1 MESASVIKNMKIGLT
16 TTREEEH
23 SVDQQLKG
31 ISLFLGGARSGK
43 STYAQQLAEQS
54 RQKIT
59 YLATAEA
66 TDNEME
72 MRINAHKASRSALWE
87 TWEGEPR
94 QLPGIIAQ
102 TEGVLLLDCL
112 TLWLTRLFLHAPES
126 EADEEKTWILCQ
138 EGIFKQVEALLL
150 PGSYRHLIIVSNEV
164 GLSLVP
170 PNRMGRRFRDLQGK
184 ANQMVAARA
193 DRVALFVA
201 GIPLWIKG
209 SS

>member
-1 MESASVIKNMKIGLT
+1 MN
-16 TTREEEH
+16 
-23 SVDQQLKG
+23 QQIRG

-43 STYAQQLAEQS
+43 SAYAQQLAEQS
-54 RQKIT
+54 KQKIT

-66 TDNEME
+66 GDSEMQ
-72 MRINAHKASRSALWE
+72 MRINAHKASRSTSWT
-87 TWEGEPR
+87 TWEGKMEL
-94 QLPGIIAQ
+94 LPSVIAQ

-112 TLWLTRLFLHAPES
+112 TLWLTRLFLQAPES
-126 EADEEKTWILCQ
+126 EADEEKTWLNAQ
-138 EGIFKQVEALLL
+138 KKIFEQTEALLL
-150 PGSYRHLIIVSNEV
+150 PASYSHLIIVSNEV

-184 ANQMVAARA
+184 ANQIVAARA

-209 SS
+209 CL